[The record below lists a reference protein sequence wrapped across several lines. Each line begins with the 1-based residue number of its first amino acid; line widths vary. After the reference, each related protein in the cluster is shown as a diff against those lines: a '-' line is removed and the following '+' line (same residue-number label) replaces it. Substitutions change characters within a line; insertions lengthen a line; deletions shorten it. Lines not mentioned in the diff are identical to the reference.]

1 MNIAYIIPSIIK
13 QGPPLVILD
22 LVKEMQR
29 RGHEC
34 CVYYFDEKS
43 GADKIDYP
51 CPTQRIKMSDSLL
64 WDKIDVVHTHSWRA
78 EFYMARHRNELKN
91 TRYISTIHEFIYANL
106 RSKHSAVFS
115 FLFTQFHLSLLR
127 KADCRVCLSLQ
138 HERYYKKKFGKLP
151 LTYIYNTKTVD
162 YNSKLTAEEE
172 QEILSFKEETSNLL
186 GLNALL
192 TPRKAVDVVIDAL
205 PLLKDCKLF
214 VVGNGMSL
222 DDLKKRA
229 KEKGVADR
237 VYFAGYK
244 TDAFR
249 YIPYYDIYMMPSR
262 SEGFPL
268 ALLEAMAF
276 KCNAV
281 ISDIPI
287 FKEFFTEN
295 EMTFFHL
302 DDPKDCARAV
312 KEAINNKKGDKAYIK
327 YMECYSPRIFGD
339 MYEKVYKGSC
349 NPHID

>member
-13 QGPPLVILD
+13 QGPPLVILE

-51 CPTQRIKMSDSLL
+51 CPTRRIKMSESLR
-64 WDKIDVVHTHSWRA
+64 WDRIDVVHTHSWRA
-78 EFYMARHRNELKN
+78 EFYMARHRNELEN
-91 TRYISTIHEFIYANL
+91 TRYISTIHEFIYANQ
-106 RSKHSAVFS
+106 RSRHGAVFS
-115 FLFTQFHLSLLR
+115 FCFTLFHLSLLR
-127 KADCRVCLSLQ
+127 KADCRVCLSQQ
-138 HERYYKKKFGKLP
+138 HEYYYKKKFGKLP
-151 LTYIYNTKTVD
+151 LTYIYNTKSVD
-162 YNSKLTAEEE
+162 YNSKLTAAEE
-172 QEILSFKEETSNLL
+172 QEILSFRNGAYTIL

-192 TPRKAVDVVIDAL
+192 SPRKAVDIVIDAL
-205 PLLKDCKLF
+205 PLLTECKLF
-214 VVGNGMSL
+214 VVGDGKSL
-222 DDLKKRA
+222 EDLKRRA
-229 KEKGVADR
+229 KEKGVSDR
-237 VYFAGYK
+237 VHFTGYR

-287 FKEFFTEN
+287 FKEFFTDN

-302 DDPKDCARAV
+302 DDPQDCARAV
-312 KEAINNKKGDKAYIK
+312 KEAKTNNKGDKAFIK
-327 YMECYSPRIFGD
+327 YQECYSTRIFGD
-339 MYEKVYKGSC
+339 MYEKVYNGSN